1 MACDRLDIEFYA
13 TIEWKATPRRVL
25 ILMTQHSGICH
36 FSKNSNYNMEE
47 CGQFVYVWCRQLR
60 EKNPR
65 TVDTVHQV
73 HELSLVFPV
82 QKRPLQTQIPPTITS
97 SHSVQPKNSS
107 IPQSQSCSFFFPQPF
122 RGGLHDFFPNSFFHC
137 CFNHWA
143 VLMEQLVLGCVSNGN
158 PQC

>member
-1 MACDRLDIEFYA
+1 MACDRLDIEFSA

-65 TVDTVHQV
+65 TVD
-73 HELSLVFPV
+73 SAPSSRAFFSFPCTE
-82 QKRPLQTQIPPTITS
+82 KTSPDSDSSHITS

>member
-1 MACDRLDIEFYA
+1 MACDRLDIEFSA

-82 QKRPLQTQIPPTITS
+82 QKRPLQTQIPPTSPLPTVSNPRIPVFPSPSPAPFS
-97 SHSVQPKNSS
+97 SHSLSGEVYMIFFLIAFS
-107 IPQSQSCSFFFPQPF
+107 I
-122 RGGLHDFFPNSFFHC
+122 
-137 CFNHWA
+137 A
-143 VLMEQLVLGCVSNGN
+143 VLTTEQYWWSSWY
-158 PQC
+158 